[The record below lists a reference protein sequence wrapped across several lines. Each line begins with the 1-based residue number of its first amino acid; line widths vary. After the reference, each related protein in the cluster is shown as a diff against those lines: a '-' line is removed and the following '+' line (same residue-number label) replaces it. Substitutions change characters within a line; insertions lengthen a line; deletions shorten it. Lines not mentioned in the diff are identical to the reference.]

1 MSTDNPSRPEDEE
14 PDRTARGG
22 PVDAGGAP
30 AAEGP
35 SPETQAPAPMAD
47 ADGGIPAA
55 REEPVQI
62 DTAAAPV
69 RPQPLGPGVGTATP
83 LTGTSAA
90 TPRTGMGAAAPQP
103 AAHAPGTAG
112 TGAAGPLAS
121 DAAASPARPAPDG
134 EPGRAAPAS
143 DALSAALSPGGP
155 ATDPLSLE
163 KPEPL
168 SFASGAE
175 PHDEAAGSPVEDTA
189 VRRRSLLTAAQSAP
203 EGTPDAVGPAP
214 DAPAAPA
221 TAVPGAS
228 GPASPAPTTGAST
241 EGGAGGRSAADG
253 AEPRNRTS
261 RTRSRSHRADAVDD
275 DVLLDGSIVVGRPK
289 SRAGAHW
296 AGVLVSVVALPVAWF
311 FLHDGAAMATVRSPD
326 SYAFDLSARGLTEL
340 AVGALALVIAMW
352 VARLTSVGSIT
363 VGVISMLLGLP
374 FLVAPG
380 VMTDA
385 FSPFLGD
392 LSTQSA
398 LGQSLSTYL
407 WTDAVTGK
415 FLVLGVFM
423 AMLGVVSHSARRA
436 GRHEQE
442 VIERGHRAED

>member
-1 MSTDNPSRPEDEE
+1 MP
-14 PDRTARGG
+14 
-22 PVDAGGAP
+22 
-30 AAEGP
+30 
-35 SPETQAPAPMAD
+35 
-47 ADGGIPAA
+47 
-55 REEPVQI
+55 
-62 DTAAAPV
+62 
-69 RPQPLGPGVGTATP
+69 
-83 LTGTSAA
+83 
-90 TPRTGMGAAAPQP
+90 
-103 AAHAPGTAG
+103 
-112 TGAAGPLAS
+112 
-121 DAAASPARPAPDG
+121 
-134 EPGRAAPAS
+134 
-143 DALSAALSPGGP
+143 
-155 ATDPLSLE
+155 
-163 KPEPL
+163 
-168 SFASGAE
+168 
-175 PHDEAAGSPVEDTA
+175 
-189 VRRRSLLTAAQSAP
+189 TAAQINALLPQTQCRECGFSGCLPYAQALADSQAP
-203 EGTPDAVGPAP
+203 INLCAPGGAIVIHDLAQLLRQPAVGRAGGP
-214 DAPAAPA
+214 APAAPA
-221 TAVPGAS
+221 ARAPAVPGARA
-228 GPASPAPTTGAST
+228 PATPAPTTGAST
-241 EGGAGGRSAADG
+241 KGGAGGRPAADG

>member
-47 ADGGIPAA
+47 TDGGIPAA

-214 DAPAAPA
+214 DAPARTGNRG
-221 TAVPGAS
+221 TARAEPGAGPTVRTRS
-228 GPASPAPTTGAST
+228 TTTSCSTAPSSSAARSHGPEPTGPASSCRWWRCPWPGSSSMTAPPWPPSAHRTPTPSTCRPA
-241 EGGAGGRSAADG
+241 D
-253 AEPRNRTS
+253 
-261 RTRSRSHRADAVDD
+261 
-275 DVLLDGSIVVGRPK
+275 
-289 SRAGAHW
+289 
-296 AGVLVSVVALPVAWF
+296 
-311 FLHDGAAMATVRSPD
+311 
-326 SYAFDLSARGLTEL
+326 
-340 AVGALALVIAMW
+340 
-352 VARLTSVGSIT
+352 
-363 VGVISMLLGLP
+363 
-374 FLVAPG
+374 
-380 VMTDA
+380 
-385 FSPFLGD
+385 
-392 LSTQSA
+392 
-398 LGQSLSTYL
+398 
-407 WTDAVTGK
+407 
-415 FLVLGVFM
+415 
-423 AMLGVVSHSARRA
+423 
-436 GRHEQE
+436 
-442 VIERGHRAED
+442 

>member
-1 MSTDNPSRPEDEE
+1 M
-14 PDRTARGG
+14 
-22 PVDAGGAP
+22 
-30 AAEGP
+30 
-35 SPETQAPAPMAD
+35 
-47 ADGGIPAA
+47 
-55 REEPVQI
+55 
-62 DTAAAPV
+62 
-69 RPQPLGPGVGTATP
+69 
-83 LTGTSAA
+83 
-90 TPRTGMGAAAPQP
+90 
-103 AAHAPGTAG
+103 
-112 TGAAGPLAS
+112 
-121 DAAASPARPAPDG
+121 
-134 EPGRAAPAS
+134 
-143 DALSAALSPGGP
+143 
-155 ATDPLSLE
+155 
-163 KPEPL
+163 
-168 SFASGAE
+168 
-175 PHDEAAGSPVEDTA
+175 
-189 VRRRSLLTAAQSAP
+189 RRRSLLTAAQSAP

-241 EGGAGGRSAADG
+241 EGGAGERPAADG